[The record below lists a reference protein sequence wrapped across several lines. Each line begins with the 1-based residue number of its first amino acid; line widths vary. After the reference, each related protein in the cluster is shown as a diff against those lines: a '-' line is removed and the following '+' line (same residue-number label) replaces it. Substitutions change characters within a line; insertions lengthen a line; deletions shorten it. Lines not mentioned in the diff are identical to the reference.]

1 MASAVKVLKHFET
14 PEEAGVHYRLVCLT
28 GKNKGLAYHI
38 VGKRVVMG
46 RSDKADIRVHDIK
59 SSREHA
65 EIIKVGKDF
74 VLTDLGSQNGI
85 VVNDLKI
92 KQHVLNNGDKVIIG
106 KTVYKFNQVEVK
118 EDPKKKKD
126 EPEVEFEDEEF
137 EDGKGSK
144 KTNLILIAVVLGG
157 IFILFSEGNN
167 SNLPKKRKKQKSS
180 LVINQINDPMIK
192 ALANKKDSEDRDVKR
207 KLEIYIQKG
216 LREYREGNYF
226 RALEQFEATEYIK
239 MNDPLVMFYIR
250 KTKEALNKTIEESFL
265 KARRDIESLKYSSA
279 VTSYCTIVRLLYRK
293 PDDERYKRAEK
304 GIKDMEEKLGLDE
317 GDVQCLKEIK

>member
-1 MASAVKVLKHFET
+1 MSSAVKVLKHFET
-14 PEEAGVHYRLVCLT
+14 PEESGVHYRLVCLT
-28 GKNKGLAYHI
+28 GKNKGLAYLI
-38 VGKRVVMG
+38 TGKRVVLG
-46 RSDKADIRVHDIK
+46 RSEKADIRVHDIK

-65 EIIKVGKDF
+65 EVIKVGKDF
-74 VLTDLGSQNGI
+74 VLTDLGSQNGV

-106 KTVYKFNQVEVK
+106 KTVYKFNQIEVK
-118 EDPKKKKD
+118 EDPNKKK
-126 EPEVEFEDEEF
+126 ELTEVEFEDEEF
-137 EDGKGSK
+137 EEEKGSNK
-144 KTNLILIAVVLGG
+144 QTLILIVIALAG
-157 IFILFSEGNN
+157 IFILFSEGND
-167 SNLPKKRKKQKSS
+167 SNLPTKRKRQKSS
-180 LVINQINDPMIK
+180 LKINQVNDPMLK
-192 ALANKKDSEDRDVKR
+192 ALANKKDNEDRDTKK

-279 VTSYCTIVRLLYRK
+279 ITSYCTVVRLLYRK
-293 PDDERYKRAEK
+293 PTDERYVRAEK
-304 GIKDMEEKLGLDE
+304 GIKEMEEKLGLDE